1 MFRAVLASGFLAWFG
16 FAAPAQAQSQ
26 HYQPG
31 FPLVYYHPVPDVSSG
46 GIYGYGHYGHHG
58 HGYGTRHTVWDENCR
73 CATPY
78 AYGHRPVRSRR
89 SVMVE
94 YGDGH
99 TPAYIARRNHAY
111 RPGYAYRPES
121 IHPRAYEG
129 RQGHAWRHR
138 PAYGHHPHGY
148 RHRAAAHAD
157 VYVENGLQRRPQR
170 QWAQSHAEVDRPYG
184 YAYRPRPQPRNT
196 YSSAYREDAGSWRT
210 RRDGIVTVHP
220 RNPVARPVLRSD
232 DALVTP
238 GRSGAVVVTG
248 PRHRHAPQANGPV
261 NVVRPKP
268 EGQRI
273 RHVRP
278 E

>member
-1 MFRAVLASGFLAWFG
+1 MFRAVLASGLVAWLG

-46 GIYGYGHYGHHG
+46 GIYGRHGHHG
-58 HGYGTRHTVWDENCR
+58 RGYGTRHTVWDENCR

-78 AYGHRPVRSRR
+78 AIGHQPIRSRR
-89 SVMVE
+89 EAMVDHD
-94 YGDGH
+94 YGYA
-99 TPAYIARRNHAY
+99 PAYIARRNHAY

-129 RQGHAWRHR
+129 RYGYARHHR

-148 RHRAAAHAD
+148 RHRPAAHAD
-157 VYVENGLQRRPQR
+157 VYLENGLQRRPQR
-170 QWAQSHAEVDRPYG
+170 PMARSYAEVDRPYG

-196 YSSAYREDAGSWRT
+196 YSSAYREDPDSGRT
-210 RRDGIVTVHP
+210 RRDGIVVIHP
-220 RNPVARPVLRSD
+220 RVPAARPVLRSD
-232 DALVTP
+232 DAVVRP
-238 GRSGAVVVTG
+238 GRSGAVVVTS
-248 PRHRHAPQANGPV
+248 PV
-261 NVVRPKP
+261 TVVRPGG
-268 EGQRI
+268 EGQRV
-273 RHVRP
+273 RQARP